1 MECWEFPARYDDSY
15 TPPVDSRYWFPQR
28 ETMAAG
34 DREHAILE
42 RLKDRPDVR
51 EIVVTALTPTPLGE
65 GKTTTT
71 VGLTQALN
79 RIGVRAAA
87 TLRQGDETAMA
98 AMTSGADPHSLVQSL
113 AQTELAVET
122 AVTVR
127 NKVVE
132 AYQEI
137 LRMPV

>member
-1 MECWEFPARYDDSY
+1 MDVRTSFAATGYAQARS
-15 TPPVDSRYWFPQR
+15 
-28 ETMAAG
+28 AA
-34 DREHAILE
+34 AP
-42 RLKDRPDVR
+42 RPD
-51 EIVVTALTPTPLGE
+51 PKGE
-65 GKTTTT
+65 GFSAGKA
-71 VGLTQALN
+71 VESFAN
-79 RIGVRAAA
+79 
-87 TLRQGDETAMA
+87 TLRSGEETAKA
-98 AMTSGADPHSLVQSL
+98 AMMGKADSHALVEAL

>member
-1 MECWEFPARYDDSY
+1 MEINALQAGQKYSAL
-15 TPPVDSRYWFPQR
+15 R
-28 ETMAAG
+28 E
-34 DREHAILE
+34 
-42 RLKDRPDVR
+42 
-51 EIVVTALTPTPLGE
+51 VTQPSEESGGSLFG
-65 GKTTTT
+65 
-71 VGLTQALN
+71 
-79 RIGVRAAA
+79 RAAMDFA
-87 TLRQGDETAMA
+87 STLAKSETLSKQ
-98 AMTSGADPHSLVQSL
+98 AMTSDVDPHALVQAL